1 MIRSFAD
8 SATGDIFDGVSSKA
22 ARRISTALWPR
33 IRRVLD
39 QLNTVESV
47 EEMRV
52 PPGNRLEKLR
62 GDRAGRWSVRVS
74 DQFRVTFGFVES
86 HAWEVKVEDYH

>member
-1 MIRSFAD
+1 VIRSFAD
-8 SATGDIFDGVSSKA
+8 SATGDIFDGISSKA

-47 EEMRV
+47 QEMRV
-52 PPGNRLEKLR
+52 PPGNRLEKLG

-74 DQFRVTFGFVES
+74 DQFRVTFRYVEN

>member
-1 MIRSFAD
+1 VIRSFAD
-8 SATGDIFDGVSSKA
+8 SATEDVFDGARSKA
-22 ARRISTALWPR
+22 ARRFSAELWPR
-33 IRRVLD
+33 MRRVLD

-47 EEMRV
+47 GEMRV

-74 DQFRVTFGFVES
+74 DQFRVTFRFADG
-86 HAWEVKVEDYH
+86 HAWEVRIEDYH